1 MLNLLLFLATFPFKH
16 RQLTV
21 ALLMI
26 ASVTLFKYYEL
37 APTGEKKDINVG
49 PFAFSVNM
57 VQMKR
62 RVAKPIQE
70 TLQTFPP
77 AHGGASS
84 ASESDQIAPSL
95 PQDVNVQI
103 QSAPDNSG
111 AGNSGAGNSGPGNSN
126 HSSDPYQQFQN
137 LVVGS
142 MTPPPVASRHSFRL
156 ATVCFNQLDEQRLAD
171 PGVQNALTVIAQ
183 SCDLLAV
190 QGIYDYNLSVVQ
202 KWVTDLN
209 QRGGEYAFL
218 GSPSDSSQ
226 KRPFVAFIYNR
237 QVIAADR
244 SQLVFLDAQNRLD
257 CSPMAA
263 LFQTRGTTSDKAYT
277 FVLINAQFDQRAVPE
292 AAALTLDLFDAAQR
306 AIAGEDDLIL
316 LGFMGDN
323 INRRA
328 DFMHNPNL
336 FWVWN
341 HNSRDYFNRPMAE
354 NIVFYK
360 NQPKEY
366 KNEYNLIDL
375 SGISGL
381 TPDQL
386 AEILLAPPLFAVFEI
401 EERR

>member
-1 MLNLLLFLATFPFKH
+1 MLNLLLFLAMFPFKH

-26 ASVTLFKYYEL
+26 ASITLFKYYEL

-49 PFAFSVNM
+49 PFAFSINM
-57 VQMKR
+57 VQMQR

-77 AHGGASS
+77 VQGDMFPNVA
-84 ASESDQIAPSL
+84 SDQLAPSL
-95 PQDVNVQI
+95 PQNVNVPI
-103 QSAPDNSG
+103 QSAPDNTS
-111 AGNSGAGNSGPGNSN
+111 AGNAE
-126 HSSDPYQQFQN
+126 HSADPFQQFQN
-137 LVVGS
+137 LVVGA
-142 MTPPPVASRHSFRL
+142 MTPPPVVSRHSVRL
-156 ATVCFNQLDEQRLAD
+156 ATVCFNQLDLQRFAD
-171 PGVQNALTVIAQ
+171 PGVSSALAAIAQ

-202 KWVTDLN
+202 KWVADLN

-244 SQLVFLDAQNRLD
+244 SRLVFLDAQNRLD
-257 CSPMAA
+257 CTPMAA

-306 AIAGEDDLIL
+306 AIVGEDDLIL

-354 NIVFYK
+354 NIIFYK
-360 NQPKEY
+360 NQPKEF
-366 KNEYNLIDL
+366 KNEYNFINL

-381 TPDQL
+381 TSDQL
-386 AEILLAPPLFAVFEI
+386 AELLLAPPFFAVFDI
-401 EERR
+401 EEQR